1 MPEQNPAPAPA
12 APKDD
17 LDQAWFGNPDLMDIM
32 DDKAEDGKPKMK
44 KEKVKFLRDAF
55 KVLMKSVH
63 CTSDDP
69 DSEGCKLRALKDIPM
84 PKLHEVRDF
93 MKSNSLFPG
102 GYGDTDE
109 NFAAPPP

>member
-1 MPEQNPAPAPA
+1 
-12 APKDD
+12 
-17 LDQAWFGNPDLMDIM
+17 
-32 DDKAEDGKPKMK
+32 MK
-44 KEKVKFLRDAF
+44 KEKVKLLRDAF